1 VKKTRKL
8 ADVAQPAT
16 LLNVN
21 TIGAS
26 LAFVIALGTYAW
38 TLAPTVVFVDSG
50 ELIVAAKSL
59 GVAHPPG
66 FPLYVLLA
74 HLATSIPLGN
84 VAARVNF
91 ASALFASLAIAVLF
105 MLAIE
110 AFQAKDAPYTVRKQ
124 KAVRAKKK
132 ENLATRH
139 EADIPS
145 LKSGIYELL
154 PAAICALLFAFS
166 RTLWSFAT
174 VAEVY
179 TLNTLLIVLVFYL
192 LFRWRN
198 QFAAGSKL
206 NNTSLNSTGLLLAA
220 AFLFGLALGVHHV
233 SVVVTL
239 PALVVLLYR
248 TAGWT
253 FFKSK
258 NLIYTALV
266 LILGFVLVYAY
277 LPLAASRS
285 PVMNWGDPRTVEHF
299 WWHITGRQY
308 QVFIAFSAQRI
319 AEQASQFGKLLA
331 HEFGPVW
338 FPASLSLA
346 AMGLVEMFR
355 YDRTTFWFAA
365 LVITCDLGYALNYEI
380 AEDKGAYYLPAF
392 IALALTVG
400 FGARFLLRTLAGAW
414 PQRHVGLAAAV
425 VLIALVPIASF
436 AANFPFTNRH
446 NFFLARDYINNIEST
461 IAPGGMLLTSD
472 WQVYS
477 PLLYLRE
484 IEQQRRDVVA
494 IDISLLR
501 RSWYFDYL
509 KMQYPSL
516 IANNREKVDAFFTD
530 LKHWESQPEVFSA
543 SPGLTKRI
551 NDHFTEMIRAFVSS
565 HTRTAP
571 VYVTWDVGLG
581 FNEDDAQLTQSLYE
595 DYQLVPQG
603 LVFQLTQERTF
614 QPPANPRL
622 VTTGLNDKTFKFE
635 LDDVVNVKVFPVYL
649 NMLVNRGRYL
659 AAYGKYEDAV
669 TAYEQALALDPN
681 NPDAISARNEAI
693 KVLRK

>member
-1 VKKTRKL
+1 MKKSPKL
-8 ADVAQPAT
+8 ADVAPPAT

-74 HLATSIPLGN
+74 HLATSIPVGN

-91 ASALFASLAIAVLF
+91 ASALFAALAIAVLF
-105 MLAIE
+105 LLAIE
-110 AFQAKDAPYTVRKQ
+110 AFQAKAARYTARKQ
-124 KAVRAKKK
+124 KAVRAKRK
-132 ENLATRH
+132 NLATKH

-145 LKSGIYELL
+145 FKSGIYELS
-154 PAAICALLFAFS
+154 PAGVCALLFAFS

-198 QFAAGSKL
+198 QFAASSKL
-206 NNTSLNSTGLLLAA
+206 NNTVLLLAA

-248 TAGWT
+248 IAGWT

-258 NLIYTALV
+258 NLIYTAL
-266 LILGFVLVYAY
+266 LLLLGFVLVYAY

-285 PVMNWGDPRTVEHF
+285 PVMNWGDPRTLEHF

-338 FPASLSLA
+338 FPAALALA

-355 YDRTTFWFAA
+355 HDRTTFWFAA

-392 IALALTVG
+392 IALALAAG
-400 FGARFLLRTLAGAW
+400 FGVRFLLRTLGRGW
-414 PQRHVGLAAAV
+414 PRRQVGLAAAV
-425 VLIALVPIASF
+425 VLIALVPLASF
-436 AANFPFTNRH
+436 AGNFRFTNRH
-446 NFFLARDYINNIEST
+446 NFFLARDYISNIEST

-509 KMQYPSL
+509 KTQYPSL
-516 IANNREKVDAFFTD
+516 IANNREKVDAFFSD
-530 LKHWESQPEVFSA
+530 LKHWEGQPEVFSA
-543 SPGLTKRI
+543 SPGLTKQI
-551 NDHFTEMIRAFVSS
+551 DDHFTEMIRAFVST
-565 HTRTAP
+565 HARTAP

-581 FNEDDAQLTQSLYE
+581 FNEDDTQLTQSLYH

-603 LVFQLTQERTF
+603 LVFQLSPERTF
-614 QPPANPRL
+614 QTPANPRL
-622 VTTGLNDKTFKFE
+622 VTIGLNDKTFKFE

-659 AAYGKYEDAV
+659 AAFGKYEDAM
-669 TAYEQALALDPN
+669 TAYEQALALDSN
-681 NPDAISARNEAI
+681 YPDAISARNEAI
-693 KVLRK
+693 KVLRNE